1 MNPEELATKAQE
13 LQQLYQAGGLTNA
26 EFKELVNDLIVVQ
39 TINNAALELEENLNT
54 RNIIVGVINFAS
66 MVV

>member
-1 MNPEELATKAQE
+1 MNPEKLATKAQE
-13 LQQLYQAGGLTNA
+13 LQQMYQAGRLTNA

-39 TINNAALELEENLNT
+39 TIDNAALELEENLNT

-66 MVV
+66 MIA

>member
-1 MNPEELATKAQE
+1 MNPEELATKAKE
-13 LQQLYQAGGLTNA
+13 LQQMYEAGTLTNV

-39 TINNAALELEENLNT
+39 TINNTALELEENLNT
-54 RNIIVGVINFAS
+54 RKIIVGVIDFAS